1 MNYSLFKPARVAAA
15 VAASLLVSSCT
26 TEQVI
31 NAALSKDPKA
41 MVRNMAKSKVE
52 TYKRDPRLLLSD
64 FERLQTELDRLFG
77 NVRQESEK
85 KWGKEESEVLPG
97 AKVYVKYTEQYKNR
111 IIVDYEKSTIR
122 IEHIQ
127 DPQAAKRVRDA
138 VMVAL
143 LTPQD
148 PKSADVFSDK
158 EVDLSGTP
166 FLQTLVLD
174 QNGRTMQSREDV
186 ERYADYLAGRI
197 QQRRIVVKGR
207 PIEVVYVDI
216 DMIGAAEIRLAAAN
230 AAKAKKSFPR
240 PPRATGKPLDL
251 TPDQMAADRGDPN
264 NYKSADKLA
273 PRFLPIV
280 NKYAEKTGVDPS
292 LIFGIIYT
300 ESRFNPYAVS
310 TAQAYGMMQ
319 LVPKSGGIEAYRR
332 AKGEQVAPTKEYLMD
347 PENNIELGA
356 TYIQMLLFD
365 HWMKGVGNLP
375 SREYCAISAY
385 NTGPGNLA
393 KAFTG
398 TSSRLGEAQSKANG
412 MQAHELFDFLRAN
425 LPYQETRDYLHRV
438 AAARLHYKEMFY
450 SGKTTPV
457 EVASR

>member
-138 VMVAL
+138 VVVAL

-310 TAQAYGMMQ
+310 TAQAYGSP
-319 LVPKSGGIEAYRR
+319 V
-332 AKGEQVAPTKEYLMD
+332 AKGACQSMVTDRIPDPTLENYMSVTMREMLEAGVHFGHQTRFWNPKMAPFIFGHRNKIHIINLEKTMGD
-347 PENNIELGA
+347 VSGSDENHQAAVGQPRHHPDGRHQAPGA
-356 TYIQMLLFD
+356 R
-365 HWMKGVGNLP
+365 H
-375 SREYCAISAY
+375 
-385 NTGPGNLA
+385 
-393 KAFTG
+393 
-398 TSSRLGEAQSKANG
+398 
-412 MQAHELFDFLRAN
+412 
-425 LPYQETRDYLHRV
+425 HR
-438 AAARLHYKEMFY
+438 R
-450 SGKTTPV
+450 
-457 EVASR
+457 